1 MIRAE
6 RRVLGLPI
14 RAQAEPL
21 DSGYDVAVYGGACTH
36 VGAVSLAGPDGG
48 VQTLEREGHRDA
60 AVSERFAKALAR
72 AWNAP
77 VCVRCGIHYER
88 ATRAQIDEILAA
100 CDALLA
106 DVLGQGAPANE
117 ERTVSME
124 QTIPVVNATTSLAD
138 CRGAWTH
145 NAAYHC
151 WCLEDVLYTP
161 CANVPKFQRLS
172 IFVPEAYMN
181 ADGTVNAGGS
191 CGGYTAATAPVVFE
205 NNSAGY
211 MQMPHTWLG
220 GPRSYAG
227 PYLKHGLV
235 YVTCGCRGRE
245 SRDAQGR
252 PVGKAPI
259 TLVDLKTAIRFL
271 RHNADALPGDLSR
284 IISVGWSAGGA
295 MSSLLAVSGDNA
307 QFTPYL
313 EENGAFMDESDAVY
327 AAQIYCPIVDL
338 EHADMAYEWMFD
350 ADDVCEDSP
359 AGPAETRTPFK
370 RALSAALR
378 SEYVAYVNSLDL
390 RDPKT
395 GRALTLGEDGRSGG
409 FYDALMTCLDDAA
422 SEYIA
427 RLADGRLGLSYSVRE
442 YLDGRYMRR
451 IEAPVKKGNPGMHHA
466 GPGVGAAPEAGER
479 PMGLGELMS
488 RPPRGVPFVEHR
500 PPMIDV
506 PGTAKHDWLSC
517 EGTRAHVS
525 GLDAY
530 VLAQRRRMKPCT
542 SFDKLTCDSGENELF
557 GNAEHDSVH
566 FGAGIDRALRRIQ
579 AQFPEECARYLPAY
593 AAAQEDAVLQNRLAL
608 INPMRYIGPKGE
620 SRQAAHYRI
629 RVGASDAD
637 TSLSISMT
645 LALRLANAGCGTVD
659 YAMVWEQPHCEADYP
674 GEVLRWIDGICRK
687 DE

>member
-1 MIRAE
+1 M
-6 RRVLGLPI
+6 
-14 RAQAEPL
+14 
-21 DSGYDVAVYGGACTH
+21 
-36 VGAVSLAGPDGG
+36 
-48 VQTLEREGHRDA
+48 
-60 AVSERFAKALAR
+60 
-72 AWNAP
+72 N
-77 VCVRCGIHYER
+77 
-88 ATRAQIDEILAA
+88 
-100 CDALLA
+100 
-106 DVLGQGAPANE
+106 
-117 ERTVSME
+117 ME
-124 QTIPVVNATTSLAD
+124 QTIPVVNATAELDA

-145 NAAYHC
+145 NPQYRC
-151 WCLEDVLYTP
+151 WCLEDVLYTQR
-161 CANVPKFQRLS
+161 ASVPKFQRLS

-181 ADGTVNAGGS
+181 ADGTISETGS
-191 CGGYTAATAPVVFE
+191 CGGYSAGTAPVVFE

-220 GPRSYAG
+220 GPRCYAA
-227 PYLKHGLV
+227 PYLEHGLV

-259 TLVDLKTAIRFL
+259 SLVDLKTAIRFL
-271 RHNADALPGDLSR
+271 RHNAAVLPGDFSR

-307 QFTPYL
+307 QFAPYL
-313 EENGAFMDESDAVY
+313 EANGAFMEESDAVY
-327 AAQIYCPIVDL
+327 AAQIYCPVVDL

-350 ADDVCEDSP
+350 ADDVSENSP

-378 SEYVAYVNSLDL
+378 SEYVDYINGLGL
-390 RDPKT
+390 RDPRS
-395 GRALTLGEDGRSGG
+395 GAALTLGEDGRSGG
-409 FYDALMTCLDDAA
+409 FYDYLMACLDDAA
-422 SEYIA
+422 SEYLL
-427 RLADGRLGLSYSVRE
+427 RLDDGRLGVTCSVQE
-442 YLDGRYMRR
+442 YLDGRYMRC
-451 IEAPVKKGNPGMHHA
+451 IEAPMHRHPRDPGMHHA
-466 GPGVGAAPEAGER
+466 GPGVGLPPLQGEPPAQLPPKR
-479 PMGLGELMS
+479 MSLGDLMS
-488 RPPRGVPFVEHR
+488 RPPRGVPFVERR
-500 PPMIDV
+500 PPMIEV

-557 GNAEHDSVH
+557 GDAAHDSVH
-566 FGAGIDRALRRIQ
+566 FGEGIDRALERIRV
-579 AQFPEECARYLPAY
+579 QFPQECAQYLPAY
-593 AAAQEDAVLQNRLAL
+593 AAAQADEVLQKRLAL
-608 INPMRYIGPKGE
+608 TNPLSFIGPKGE

-645 LALRLANAGCGTVD
+645 LALRLENEGCGTVD

-674 GEVLRWIDGICRK
+674 GEVLRWIDRICK
-687 DE
+687 SY